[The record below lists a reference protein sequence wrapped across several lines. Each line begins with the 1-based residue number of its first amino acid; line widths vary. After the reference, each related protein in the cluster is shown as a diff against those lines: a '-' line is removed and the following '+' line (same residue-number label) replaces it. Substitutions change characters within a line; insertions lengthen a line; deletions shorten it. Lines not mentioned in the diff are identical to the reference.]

1 MSSTKPCTFVF
12 YLFAFLKLG
21 LGTVGSRAWVP
32 TAVDA
37 LDGVGTMRPDGSFT
51 GIASVA
57 CGAWHTAALSTTG
70 DVYAWGWA
78 RFG

>member
-1 MSSTKPCTFVF
+1 MAWTP
-12 YLFAFLKLG
+12 
-21 LGTVGSRAWVP
+21 TV
-32 TAVDA
+32 VDA
-37 LDGVGTMRPDGSFT
+37 LGGVGTMRTDGSFT

-70 DVYAWGWA
+70 DVYTWGWA